1 MPQKE
6 FVLSEWVDKLSRCLQ
21 ELVSY
26 EQRLESELLLLRQ
39 RGEMVLGIT
48 GNLRHDPTNDIR
60 ERVSLYPL
68 WGLDSNTQES
78 NYRREISRKLSN
90 LLEVLLEHPTLR
102 RAVYT
107 SNDQMVLGLDLAV
120 SRTPAHQVIFI
131 LQALVEYALEHTPEA
146 TSIALA
152 DVIGRGET
160 QDLIAYSIMV
170 FRGLHV
176 ERRHDFQ
183 NGLSIISFDEAR
195 QHMSDN
201 LVHSLLGKGTDAGQA
216 PIGAVVSEVRWGP
229 AIVPAGRDFE
239 EDWPAQSETF
249 REDALQLVE
258 LMAVA
263 HELPVDSMGWYT
275 IAVERRVEYLLGRI
289 PYIFRVFSDASS
301 SNTTNVIPSTTP
313 VVSADRLS
321 ECVQLLSKIPQNDVV
336 LRAALSRIASSLS
349 RSGPHAVSDGI
360 IDVAIALETMY
371 QAGSE
376 LTYRLGTWASYFLEE
391 SAEDRLA
398 TYEKLKAFYK
408 SRSDIVHGRR
418 GGDENA
424 LKGGFQVARRTLYRL
439 VLEGGPDG
447 SAEWDQL
454 VIAGG
459 PE

>member
-1 MPQKE
+1 MPQKQ
-6 FVLSEWVDKLSRCLQ
+6 FVLSDWVDKLSYCLQ

-26 EQRLESELLLLRQ
+26 ERRLESELLLLRQ
-39 RGEMVLGIT
+39 QGEMVLGLT

-78 NYRREISRKLSN
+78 DYRRKISRKLSN
-90 LLEVLLEHPTLR
+90 MLEVLLEHPTLR

-120 SRTPAHQVIFI
+120 SRAPAHQVIFI
-131 LQALVEYALEHTPEA
+131 LQGLVEHALEHTPEA

-160 QDLIAYSIMV
+160 HDLIAYSIMV

-183 NGLSIISFDEAR
+183 NGLSIISFEEAR
-195 QHMSDN
+195 QYMSDDS
-201 LVHSLLGKGTDAGQA
+201 VHSWLREGANAGGV
-216 PIGAVVSEVRWGP
+216 PIGAVVSEVKWGP
-229 AIVPAGRDFE
+229 AIVPVGHDME
-239 EDWPAQSETF
+239 KDWPAQSETF

-258 LMAVA
+258 FMAVT
-263 HELPVDSMGWYT
+263 HELPVDSMGWHA
-275 IAVERRVEYLLGRI
+275 IAVERPVEHLLGRV
-289 PYIFRVFSDASS
+289 PYIFRVLHDTSS

-313 VVSADRLS
+313 AVSEDRLS
-321 ECVQLLSKIPQNDVV
+321 ECAQLLSSMREDDVL
-336 LRAALSRIASSLS
+336 LRSALSRIALSLS

-371 QAGSE
+371 RAGSE

-391 SAEDRLA
+391 SAVDRLA
-398 TYEKLKAFYK
+398 TYEKIKAFYK

-418 GGDENA
+418 GGEENA

-439 VLEGGPDG
+439 VLEGGPD
-447 SAEWDQL
+447 STTEWDQL

-459 PE
+459 SD